1 MSDDKTRPTA
11 GQGVGFVKGLGVLSA
26 TNIVIGS
33 MIGSGI
39 FLAPSIMA
47 GFVESSSTI
56 VFLWIVG
63 GLLTVSGALS
73 LGELAAAYPHAGG
86 QYIFLRE
93 AFSPLWGFLYGW
105 GVFFIIQTGFIAA
118 VSIAFAKYLGVFF
131 PALGEG
137 NVLFVLPLK
146 LDWAFIHFS
155 YKVVISSATLVAIAC
170 IGFLTGINILGVK
183 TGALVQN
190 IFTIAKIA
198 AILVLVGA
206 AFAFGRGDFNNF
218 LPLLKPKLGLEAL
231 AKNMV
236 LFAAAAVAMS
246 KALFAY
252 DAWYTVTFVAE
263 EVKRPKRDIPLAML
277 LGTGAVTL
285 LYTLATAAY
294 LYIVPIGQTGKIA
307 ENRIA
312 SVVAERVM
320 GSPGLTFI
328 TLAVLVSTFGCV
340 NGLIL
345 SGARVYYAM
354 AKDGLFFRSN
364 SRLHPNY
371 KTPHL
376 ALIFQ
381 GIWSV
386 ILTLSGTFSDLLTYT
401 AFASLLFN
409 SLTIVGLFVL
419 RAKKPELERPY
430 KVWLYPV
437 LPLLYLV
444 IALFFIVFIIIGD
457 PLNSIKGL
465 VLIGIGVFAY
475 LYWRRRS
482 GRQSASKASIS

>member
-1 MSDDKTRPTA
+1 MRTEKERPAA

-47 GFVESSSTI
+47 GFVGSSSTI

-63 GLLTVSGALS
+63 GLLTVFGALS

-86 QYIFLRE
+86 QYVFLRE

-105 GVFFIIQTGFIAA
+105 GLFFIIQTGFIAA

-137 NVLFVLPLK
+137 NVLLTLPLRS
-146 LDWAFIHFS
+146 DWAFVHFS
-155 YKVVISSATLVAIAC
+155 YNVVISSATLVSIAC
-170 IGFLTGINILGVK
+170 IAFLTGINILGVK

-190 IFTIAKIA
+190 IFTIAKMA

-206 AFAFGRGDFNNF
+206 AFALARGDFKNF
-218 LPLLKPKLGLEAL
+218 LPLLKPTVPQAAKLT
-231 AKNMV
+231 

-294 LYIVPIGQTGKIA
+294 FYIIPITQAAGIR

-312 SVVAERVM
+312 SEVAVRLM

-328 TLAVLVSTFGCV
+328 TLAVLISTFGCI

-364 SRLHPNY
+364 NRLHRQF

-376 ALIFQ
+376 ALLFQ
-381 GIWSV
+381 GAWSV
-386 ILTLSGTFSDLLTYT
+386 ILTLTGTFSDLLTYT

-409 SLTIVGLFVL
+409 SLTILGLFVL
-419 RAKKPELERPY
+419 RYKKPELERPY
-430 KVWLYPV
+430 KVWLYPI
-437 LPLLYLV
+437 LPLLYLA

-475 LYWRRRS
+475 LYWRRKS
-482 GRQSASKASIS
+482 GRQPARSESG

>member
-1 MSDDKTRPTA
+1 MNDDKNRPAA

-47 GFVESSSTI
+47 GFVENTSI
-56 VFLWIVG
+56 IILLWMVG
-63 GLLTVSGALS
+63 GLLTVIGALS
-73 LGELAAAYPHAGG
+73 LGELAAAFPRAGG
-86 QYIFLRE
+86 QYVFLRE

-105 GVFFIIQTGFIAA
+105 GLFFIIQTGFIAA

-137 NVLFVLPLK
+137 NVLVALPIKFDL
-146 LDWAFIHFS
+146 AFIHFS
-155 YKVVISSATLVAIAC
+155 TRVAISSATLVSIAC
-170 IGFLTGINILGVK
+170 IAFLTGINILGVK

-190 IFTIAKIA
+190 IFTIAKMA

-206 AFAFGRGDFNNF
+206 AFALGRGDFNNF
-218 LPLLKPKLGLEAL
+218 LPLLKPRLGPVAL

-252 DAWYTVTFVAE
+252 DSWYTVTFVAE

-285 LYTLATAAY
+285 LYTLVAAAY
-294 LYIVPIGQTGKIA
+294 LYIVPIAEAGKIV

-328 TLAVLVSTFGCV
+328 TLAVLISTFGCV

-354 AKDGLFFRSN
+354 AKDGLFFRNN
-364 SRLHPNY
+364 SRLHPKY
-371 KTPHL
+371 MTPYL

-381 GIWSV
+381 GVWSV

-409 SLTIVGLFVL
+409 SLTLVGLFVL
-419 RAKKPELERPY
+419 RFKKPELERPY

-444 IALFFIVFIIIGD
+444 IAIFFIIFIIIGD

-475 LYWRRRS
+475 LYWRRKSRIKNVS
-482 GRQSASKASIS
+482 ESIIR

>member
-1 MSDDKTRPTA
+1 MSSKKEQPAA

-47 GFVESSSTI
+47 GFVENTSTI
-56 VFLWIVG
+56 VLLWIVG
-63 GLLTVSGALS
+63 GLLTVIGALS
-73 LGELAAAYPHAGG
+73 LGELAAAYPRAGG
-86 QYIFLRE
+86 QYVFLRE

-105 GVFFIIQTGFIAA
+105 GLFFIIQTGFIAA

-137 NVLFVLPLK
+137 NVLLALPIKFDL
-146 LDWAFIHFS
+146 AFIHFT
-155 YKVVISSATLVAIAC
+155 YRVAISSATLVSIAC
-170 IGFLTGINILGVK
+170 IAFLTGINILGVK

-190 IFTIAKIA
+190 IFTIAKMA
-198 AILVLVGA
+198 AILVLVA
-206 AFAFGRGDFNNF
+206 VAFALARGDFKNF
-218 LPLLKPKLGLEAL
+218 LPLLKPTVPQAAKLT
-231 AKNMV
+231 

-252 DAWYTVTFVAE
+252 DSWYTVTFVAE

-294 LYIVPIGQTGKIA
+294 FYIIPITQAAGIK

-312 SVVAERVM
+312 SEVAVRLM

-328 TLAVLVSTFGCV
+328 TLAVLISTFGCV

-364 SRLHPNY
+364 NRLHPQF

-376 ALIFQ
+376 ALLFQ

-386 ILTLSGTFSDLLTYT
+386 ILTLTGTFSDLLTYT

-409 SLTIVGLFVL
+409 SLTIIGLIVL
-419 RAKKPELERPY
+419 RFKKPELERPY

-465 VLIGIGVFAY
+465 VLIGIGIFAY
-475 LYWRRRS
+475 LYWRRKS
-482 GRQSASKASIS
+482 GRRPITSLK